1 LITVTTHRSAPSTL
15 PCVGILLK
23 DDHLRLQLVQLLS
36 EQGMTC
42 WDDGDF
48 SSFQQRLP
56 FEQTDI
62 VLVGIEDAQSKGLAM
77 ITSLGQSSSLGI
89 IALPAKQSH
98 ETGKQCLQ
106 AGADHY
112 LLRPLDT
119 ELLVIMI
126 QALWRRLPKAE
137 SAAVAAVAA
146 EQTQQWALDELNAQ
160 LIIDGRTAVNLSHQ
174 EFEFMAAVMQKP
186 NSPINTTELHHHM
199 FPDYETVSSHRLSV
213 LLNRLRKKVKAKG
226 HRLPIRSLYG
236 RGLVYIQN

>member
-1 LITVTTHRSAPSTL
+1 MITVTTHRSAPNTL
-15 PCVGILLK
+15 PCVGILQK
-23 DDHLRLQLVQLLS
+23 DDHIRAQLVQLLS
-36 EQGMTC
+36 EHDMTC
-42 WDDGDF
+42 WDDRDF
-48 SSFQQRLP
+48 SDFQQRLP
-56 FEQTDI
+56 FEKTDI
-62 VLVGIEDAQSKGLAM
+62 VLVGIEESATRGLS
-77 ITSLGQSSSLGI
+77 ILSTLGQSTTLGI

-126 QALWRRLPKAE
+126 QALWRRIPKSDSAVE
-137 SAAVAAVAA
+137 SSVS
-146 EQTQQWALDELNAQ
+146 EQPQQWALDELNAQ
-160 LIIDGRTAVNLSHQ
+160 LVINGRTAVNLSHQ

-186 NSPINTTELHHHM
+186 NAPIDTTELHQHM